1 MSLLPEYKNPRFAN
15 AENTQINVEIN
26 HSVYGWIPFTA
37 DQFDPH
43 TKWNAK
49 EFWDELLASGK
60 VQPYA
65 PPVISSEQLAIEMRF
80 ERDLLL
86 QSCDWTQLPDV
97 PQSVKN
103 VWAVYRQALRDITL
117 QEGFPTNIT
126 WPTKPT

>member
-1 MSLLPEYKNPRFAN
+1 MSSFPEYRNPRFN
-15 AENTQINVEIN
+15 DPDNWQINVEIN
-26 HSVYGWIPFTA
+26 HPEYGWIPFTA
-37 DQFDPH
+37 DQFDSY
-43 TKWNAK
+43 TKWNSK
-49 EFWDELLASGK
+49 EFWDHLIASGE

-65 PPVISSEQLAIEMRF
+65 PPVFTPEQLAIDIRF

-86 QSCDWTQLPDV
+86 QACDWTQLPDV
-97 PQSVKN
+97 PQAVKD